1 MQITEIKYMELG
13 NTEAK
18 MTKFGSF
25 SMKEIQCFSCMTQ
38 NIQQEKQT
46 QSLEYDKIC

>member
-1 MQITEIKYMELG
+1 MQITGIKYMELG

-25 SMKEIQCFSCMTQ
+25 SMKEI
-38 NIQQEKQT
+38 
-46 QSLEYDKIC
+46 

>member
-1 MQITEIKYMELG
+1 MQITENKYMELG

-25 SMKEIQCFSCMTQ
+25 SMKEI
-38 NIQQEKQT
+38 
-46 QSLEYDKIC
+46 